1 MFLNYVINNRMKPNQ
16 DFIDSVIESLRIKG
30 EKPPRPNSMLAE
42 EYETEITSRNRVS
55 TSSDLHTERRQNIKE
70 ENAESRR
77 NQFLRQRSHS
87 YVTGRKL
94 GLID

>member
-1 MFLNYVINNRMKPNQ
+1 
-16 DFIDSVIESLRIKG
+16 
-30 EKPPRPNSMLAE
+30 MLQE

-55 TSSDLHTERRQNIKE
+55 TSSDLYTERRQNIKD

-87 YVTGRKL
+87 YAK
-94 GLID
+94 GLKYFIKKILLIYIKIGVRVILNNNDTF